1 MYFLSC
7 VEIKTIIII
16 IIIIIIRELSCAR
29 KIYYKLIKMNRKEWK
44 CIKLYIMYWLFTVH
58 HIFSLK

>member
-16 IIIIIIRELSCAR
+16 IIIIIIRELSSAR
-29 KIYYKLIKMNRKEWK
+29 KIYYKLIKMNRKE
-44 CIKLYIMYWLFTVH
+44 
-58 HIFSLK
+58 